1 MQHFCL
7 FCHDESRWGWVKD
20 KEDKISDLMAAITQT
35 WYIFYFHF
43 LVCCMLK
50 RPGTDSNH
58 PNPLKHTWKPAGFWV
73 ARPTSVLPSSGS
85 TSSLFITV
93 TQSDEQCSTLNAQT
107 HILSKT
113 QEESEPSVP
122 SISATDE
129 LAFELQCDDGGD
141 SFNSPPVEN
150 ADSPK
155 RKRHTKNTVI
165 V

>member
-1 MQHFCL
+1 
-7 FCHDESRWGWVKD
+7 
-20 KEDKISDLMAAITQT
+20 MAAITQT

-93 TQSDEQCSTLNAQT
+93 TQSDEWRSTLNAQT

-113 QEESEPSVP
+113 QEVR
-122 SISATDE
+122 TFH
-129 LAFELQCDDGGD
+129 AFLIFCYRWIGLWTPTRWWRGFFQFSTSRECR
-141 SFNSPPVEN
+141 F
-150 ADSPK
+150 
-155 RKRHTKNTVI
+155 TKEKEAYKEYRNCLNTWFF
-165 V
+165 